1 MQSTAPTTNT
11 LTVLKNTPGF
21 LSLAVS
27 VLLLGFA
34 TSFAAPYLSLFAV
47 REANMTPLMLG
58 AFLTCTALGGI
69 VISTFLARLSDRL
82 PTRKPIVIAAILAAT
97 LGYGSLAFTTNF
109 ALLLVIGALL
119 LGTGAA
125 AFPQV
130 FALAKNRAGS
140 VGEQGVTTLRAA
152 FSLAWVIGPGI
163 GAAILAGAGFHMLF
177 LATAVCFAL
186 AALPVLFSRVGERT
200 DKAQKATPAHG
211 VSATTAGRSI
221 VLVAGAFVLYGASMH
236 MGSTALPIHV
246 TRDLGGTDGSV
257 GLIVGLCALLEI
269 PVMLSFVLLKKRPGN
284 ETLILW
290 GLVLFALYYLV
301 VALAP
306 SVLPIVLAQA
316 IRAVVIAILATLG
329 MAYVQELMPGRLGV
343 ATTLYSNTMNA
354 GSLLSGLGIGAV
366 AGAFGYGSVFAVC
379 LVLSALAWTLLMIAR
394 RAQQSF

>member
-1 MQSTAPTTNT
+1 MQSTAPSTNP
-11 LTVLKNTPGF
+11 LIVLKNTPGF
-21 LSLAVS
+21 LSLTVS

-58 AFLTCTALGGI
+58 VFLTCTALGGI
-69 VISTFLARLSDRL
+69 TISTFLARLSDRL
-82 PTRKPIVIAAILAAT
+82 PTRKPIVTLAIVAAT
-97 LGYGSLAFTTNF
+97 IGYGALGFTTNYP
-109 ALLLVIGALL
+109 LLLAVGTVL

-140 VGEQGVTTLRAA
+140 VGEQGVAALRAA
-152 FSLAWVIGPGI
+152 FSLAWVVGPGI
-163 GAAILAGAGFHMLF
+163 GAAILAGAGFRALF
-177 LATAVCFAL
+177 LSTAVCFAL
-186 AALPVLFSRVGERT
+186 AALPVLLSRVGERT
-200 DKAQKATPAHG
+200 AKQAADAPVHG
-211 VSATTAGRSI
+211 VSASTAARSV
-221 VLVAGAFVLYGASMH
+221 VLVASAFVLYGASMN

-246 TRDLGGTDGSV
+246 TGDLGGTDGSV

-343 ATTLYSNTMNA
+343 ATTLYANTMNA
-354 GSLLSGLGIGAV
+354 GALLSGLGIGAV
-366 AGAFGYGSVFAVC
+366 AGAFGYGSVFVVC
-379 LVLSALAWTLLMIAR
+379 LVLSALAWVLLLIAR
-394 RAQQSF
+394 RGKSSF